1 MAHGDPFDGFP
12 VGGLLEL
19 VRDLITFA
27 YRHFIAE
34 SVENNPMKPCH
45 RKHCNVASDGCA

>member
-19 VRDLITFA
+19 VRDLIVYS
-27 YRHFIAE
+27 YRDML
-34 SVENNPMKPCH
+34 PWPGK
-45 RKHCNVASDGCA
+45 G